1 MLRKLASSMLLTG
14 AVLGSG
20 SAGCGASSEPPLGM
34 RTDELVIEAPAQ
46 PEAAILGSG
55 YDKTSGSF
63 TKACVTGTG
72 SRVGPSSS
80 SLTLSRVTTL
90 SSLESSMG
98 FAGDL
103 KARYAVAGGTLAGSF
118 AQSAK
123 EDAYSDVFA
132 FQANYNLGFDRFPD
146 SGVVLTDIGKR
157 ARDAGTWSSVCGDE
171 YVDQIQKGARLFFVY
186 RIDFAS
192 RSDKEKFNAAA
203 HFDGSFGLLDI
214 DANVKTANGSN
225 KFLSRATIHVEAFQ
239 LGGDP
244 SKLTTLLAAPRRTRL
259 GQAASA
265 AADCSLDRMD
275 ACQQLLRNAMSYASG
290 SFASQL
296 SASLG
301 TDVNYITK
309 PYSALALPNPP
320 REVSAALKDARTV
333 LAQRFDALLLARTRM
348 RRLIGSISRFHVGS
362 DQEAELK
369 RWEGK
374 LTTDLN
380 FVLTEAVP
388 ACYDN
393 ISFDMTKAPATP
405 LSVQVAACDA
415 KARAISTDL
424 PPADLQT
431 AGGRFAINSKWQ
443 SLGGTAS
450 VVGAPATRRICTGR
464 PPGPTFCFDQEIVD
478 SVGPERVG
486 LYQEFRTG
494 RIFWHPDVESG
505 AHEVH
510 GAILDRYKLLGHAD
524 SFLGFPVSDELDAAF
539 GGRKSLFQ
547 FGSIYWHPSTGAH
560 EIHGDIDGKWT
571 RLGYEGSVLGY
582 PTSDEMNTADGMG
595 RVSYFQRGYLL
606 WRPDLKCA
614 NSASLDAP
622 CVDFTDR
629 AKLIKNGPVSDAYA
643 ANGAYQGWLGYP
655 SSDVIDRPSG
665 GQYAHFANG
674 SIFHNPLFGSFTV
687 ADDFRRQHHIKAGAD
702 GWLGYPVAGEEGTAV
717 GYGRMQRFQFG
728 AIYRHPSGLV
738 ASADGLLWN
747 KYVSLGRENGFIR
760 GPGVS
765 LGLPV
770 RDEPARDISRPP
782 LPGESDHGWQ
792 VHFERGDIILYPL
805 PSRAVYFVA
814 GPFRDRYEAVG
825 RTRFGL
831 PTSDPQF
838 GTQTFGHDYWYQ
850 SFEHGCI
857 ATCTTIN
864 TLHSFDGA
872 CDISR
877 IEDLCD

>member
-1 MLRKLASSMLLTG
+1 MLRKFATSMLLTG
-14 AVLGSG
+14 AVVASG
-20 SAGCGASSEPPLGM
+20 STGCGSSSEVPLGQ
-34 RTDELVIEAPAQ
+34 RADELVIEAPAQ

-55 YDKTSGSF
+55 FDKTSGAF

-72 SRVGPSSS
+72 SRVGPSSA

-171 YVDQIQKGARLFFVY
+171 YVDQIQKGARLYFLY

-192 RSDKEKFNAAA
+192 RIDKEKFNAAA
-203 HFDGSFGLLDI
+203 RFDGSFGLLDI
-214 DANVKTANGSN
+214 DASVQAANASN
-225 KFLSRATIHVEAFQ
+225 KYLRRATIHVEAFQ

-244 SKLTTLLAAPRRTRL
+244 GKLTTLLAAPRRVLL
-259 GQAASA
+259 GKTASA

-275 ACQQLLRNAMSYASG
+275 ACQQMLRNALSYASG

-296 SASLG
+296 AASQG

-320 REVSAALKDARTV
+320 REVSATLKDARAV
-333 LAQRFDALLLARTRM
+333 VSQRFDALLMARTRV
-348 RRLIGSISRFHVGS
+348 RRLIGSLSRFHVGS

-369 RWEGK
+369 RWESK
-374 LTTDLN
+374 LTTDLS
-380 FVLTEAVP
+380 FVLTEAIP

-393 ISFDMTKAPATP
+393 ISFDMAKVPATP
-405 LSVQVAACDA
+405 LGAQVATCDA
-415 KARAISTDL
+415 KARAIPTDL
-424 PPADLQT
+424 PPADLLT
-431 AGGRFAINSKWQ
+431 AGGRFAINSKWR
-443 SLGGTAS
+443 SLGGNAS
-450 VVGAPATRRICTGR
+450 VVGAPATRRTCTGR
-464 PPGPTFCFDQEIVD
+464 APLPTFCFDQEIVE

-486 LYQEFRTG
+486 LYQEYRAG
-494 RIFWHPDVESG
+494 RIYWHPDVDNG

-510 GAILDRYKLLGHAD
+510 GAILDKYKLLGHANGL
-524 SFLGFPVSDELDAAF
+524 LGFPVSDELDALF

-547 FGSIYWHPSTGAH
+547 FGSIYWHPSTGAY

-571 RLGYEGSVLGY
+571 SLGYEGSVLGY
-582 PTSDEMNTADGMG
+582 PTSDEQNTVDGMG

-614 NSASLDAP
+614 SPGSLDSRCA
-622 CVDFTDR
+622 VAYDR
-629 AKLIKNGPVSDAYA
+629 AKLIKNGPVADAYA
-643 ANGAYQGWLGYP
+643 ANGGYQGWLGYP
-655 SSDVIDRPSG
+655 SSDVLDRPAG

-687 ADDFRRQHHIKAGAD
+687 ADDFRRRHHSKAGVD
-702 GWLGYPVAGEEGTAV
+702 GWLGYPIAGEEGTAV
-717 GYGRMQRFQFG
+717 GYGRMQRFQYG
-728 AIYRHPSGLV
+728 AIYRHPSGHV
-738 ASADGLLWN
+738 ASADSLLWN

-770 RDEPARDISRPP
+770 AEEPSRPTAM
-782 LPGESDHGWQ
+782 PGEADRGWM

-805 PSRAVYFVA
+805 PSRAVYVVA
-814 GPFRDRYEAVG
+814 GLFRDRYEAVG
-825 RTRFGL
+825 RTNYGL
-831 PTSDPQF
+831 PTSDPRF

-850 SFEHGCI
+850 SFERGCI
-857 ATCTTIN
+857 ATCTSIN
-864 TLHSFDGA
+864 TVHSFSGT